1 LLHHFI
7 KSPLL
12 FSTDEKKTL
21 LHAAQIMAV
30 IREEEKDDASSLDI
44 SALSEDPDLIRQ
56 VQHSREDREQG
67 RVYGREG
74 GLEYLQ
80 AKVKEFE
87 HRQNAWTLS
96 EHGI

>member
-1 LLHHFI
+1 MR
-7 KSPLL
+7 
-12 FSTDEKKTL
+12 KKERQNGKEL
-21 LHAAQIMAV
+21 KRLIDV
-30 IREEEKDDASSLDI
+30 SSLDV
-44 SALSEDPDLIRQ
+44 STLSVDPDLIRQ

-87 HRQNAWTLS
+87 HGQNIL
-96 EHGI
+96 

>member
-1 LLHHFI
+1 MD
-7 KSPLL
+7 KAV
-12 FSTDEKKTL
+12 E
-21 LHAAQIMAV
+21 IMAV
-30 IREEEKDDASSLDI
+30 NREELKRLIDQI
-44 SALSEDPDLIRQ
+44 PEDPDLIRQ

-87 HRQNAWTLS
+87 HGQKTNFQLKGTPKL
-96 EHGI
+96 